1 MTYRKLAQACL
12 VLLLVALVGSGC
24 TVVSRLQ
31 ARDQLNKGVNAYRL
45 ERYDEAIGHFQEAVR
60 LDSQLSTAHLYLA
73 TSYRRQF
80 IPGALSQENLQ
91 LAQNAIVIFEEVI
104 EIEEDPKAANAIN
117 AMANIAGIYQGLND
131 YDQAKEWYRKR
142 IAIEETTPDP
152 LYGIGVINWQLSY
165 DKTGMTGDNV
175 ENLTEEEKAQVNAL
189 VKEGID
195 SLQKA
200 LEVAPDYVEAM
211 QYLNLV
217 YREKAK
223 MEEDPEQKKH
233 WERQADELSLQALEV
248 KKQQEEE
255 AERARRTLT
264 GATADE

>member
-1 MTYRKLAQACL
+1 
-12 VLLLVALVGSGC
+12 
-24 TVVSRLQ
+24 VVSRLQ

-152 LYGIGVINWQLSY
+152 LYGIGVSQ
-165 DKTGMTGDNV
+165 
-175 ENLTEEEKAQVNAL
+175 
-189 VKEGID
+189 
-195 SLQKA
+195 
-200 LEVAPDYVEAM
+200 
-211 QYLNLV
+211 
-217 YREKAK
+217 
-223 MEEDPEQKKH
+223 
-233 WERQADELSLQALEV
+233 
-248 KKQQEEE
+248 
-255 AERARRTLT
+255 
-264 GATADE
+264 GA